1 MKVKSSS
8 SKSRNLRSRRR
19 LLSTSGSDSRS
30 NRGQPKSN
38 FDYTKLS
45 PSLNYDTPKS
55 GKGLRVRSIATAD
68 ENGKIRT
75 VYYGKNRPV
84 IDGPADSEFLNDGNS
99 NSTNPDIEDKTKSQD
114 VQNQNSGLTK
124 ERKNLRIVEGERLT
138 PEGDVVNPS
147 KLTPTGRSLVRI
159 TKDRRAASLLQSRYE
174 DKDKNFLPAYSVRQ
188 IGKKD
193 KHTLQ
198 MLKRLGKNVTK
209 YTQLTENEQL
219 QVDITIVEALLAHP
233 DT

>member
-124 ERKNLRIVEGERLT
+124 ERKNLRIV
-138 PEGDVVNPS
+138 
-147 KLTPTGRSLVRI
+147 
-159 TKDRRAASLLQSRYE
+159 
-174 DKDKNFLPAYSVRQ
+174 
-188 IGKKD
+188 
-193 KHTLQ
+193 
-198 MLKRLGKNVTK
+198 
-209 YTQLTENEQL
+209 
-219 QVDITIVEALLAHP
+219 
-233 DT
+233 